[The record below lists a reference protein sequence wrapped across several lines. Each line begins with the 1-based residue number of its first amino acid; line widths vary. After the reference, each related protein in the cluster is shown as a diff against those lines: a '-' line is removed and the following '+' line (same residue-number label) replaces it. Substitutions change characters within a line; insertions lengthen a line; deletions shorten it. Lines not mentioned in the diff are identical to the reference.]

1 MANQDNNFKQ
11 MLFSELEKMPH
22 APKQVEN
29 GIDGSVG
36 FISHFAKV
44 VELYIPK
51 FVQAL
56 VAFLGGE
63 EKTEV

>member
-1 MANQDNNFKQ
+1 MAENDNNFKQ
-11 MLFSELEKMPH
+11 MLFQELEAMPQ
-22 APKQVEN
+22 APNQVEN

-51 FVQAL
+51 FIDAL
-56 VAFLGGE
+56 MAFLGANN
-63 EKTEV
+63 KPDN

>member
-1 MANQDNNFKQ
+1 MAQKDNNFKQ
-11 MLFSELEKMPH
+11 MLFQDLELMPD

-36 FISHFAKV
+36 IISHFAKV

-51 FVQAL
+51 FIEAL
-56 VAFLGGE
+56 LAFLGAKE
-63 EKTEV
+63 RPEK